1 MLARPAASLVVALAL
16 SLGSAA
22 QVGCKP
28 GSGGTA
34 NVALTT
40 VELDVQGMHCDGCVQ
55 AITDKVLKVKGV
67 TSCSL
72 TLEGHTAVITTS
84 SPDATAEIETAI
96 TKLGYTVGRKE
107 GRRADGPPD

>member
-16 SLGSAA
+16 ALGSAA

-28 GSGGTA
+28 GDGGTA
-34 NVALTT
+34 NVALKT

-67 TSCSL
+67 TTCAL

-84 SPDATAEIETAI
+84 TPESIAEIESAI
-96 TKLGYTVGRKE
+96 TKLGYTVQRK
-107 GRRADGPPD
+107 